1 MVISQLNTHST
12 TMIREFFIVSIGSFF
27 GGGMRYLVSCLVS
40 SLLVSAFPFGTF
52 AVNVVGCFVIGYL
65 YGLDW
70 GNGIMSSATK
80 LLLTTG
86 FCGGFTTFSTFIN
99 ESSSLLRQSPL
110 LSAAYILMSLAV
122 GLLMLFLGNMLA
134 KA

>member
-1 MVISQLNTHST
+1 MV
-12 TMIREFFIVSIGSFF
+12 REFFIVSIGSFF

-40 SLLVSAFPFGTF
+40 SLFASAFPLGTF
-52 AVNVVGCFVIGYL
+52 VVNVVGCFVIGYL

-70 GNGIMSSATK
+70 GSSVMSTTTK

-99 ESSSLLRQSPL
+99 ESSSLLKGSPIIAF
-110 LSAAYILMSLAV
+110 SYIILSLAI
-122 GLLMLFLGNMLA
+122 GLLMLYLGNILA

>member
-1 MVISQLNTHST
+1 
-12 TMIREFFIVSIGSFF
+12 MIRELFIVSIGSFA

-40 SLLVSAFPFGTF
+40 SLFASTFPLGTF
-52 AVNVVGCFVIGYL
+52 VVNIVGCFVIGYL
-65 YGLDW
+65 YGLNW
-70 GNGIMSSATK
+70 GDSLMSSTVK

-99 ESSSLLRQSPL
+99 ESSSLLKGSPL
-110 LSAAYILMSLAV
+110 LSLSYIFLSLSV
-122 GLLMLFLGNMLA
+122 GMLMLVLGNMLA

>member
-1 MVISQLNTHST
+1 
-12 TMIREFFIVSIGSFF
+12 MIREFFIVSIGSFF
-27 GGGMRYLVSCLVS
+27 GGGMRYLVSCLVG
-40 SLLVSAFPFGTF
+40 SLFASAFPFGTF
-52 AVNVVGCFVIGYL
+52 VVNVVGCFVIGYL

-70 GNGIMSSATK
+70 GGGIMSTTTK

-99 ESSSLLRQSPL
+99 ESSSLLKESPL
-110 LSAAYILMSLAV
+110 LSFSYIILSLAV
-122 GLLMLFLGNMLA
+122 GLLMLYLGNMLA